1 MIPVEILNILNAI
14 PEVNGRVYPLQATSN
29 TPKPYI
35 IYKQVE
41 ILEGFSYE
49 GEQRQDHTVIIKIY
63 HSTFNDLTALRDPI
77 FDALAQHA
85 DTNTQTVQVHSLTE
99 DIDEETGLFFYE
111 FICTFYGAKI
121 Q

>member
-1 MIPVEILNILNAI
+1 MRDP
-14 PEVNGRVYPLQATSN
+14 
-29 TPKPYI
+29 
-35 IYKQVE
+35 
-41 ILEGFSYE
+41 
-49 GEQRQDHTVIIKIY
+49 
-63 HSTFNDLTALRDPI
+63 TFN
-77 FDALAQHA
+77 ALAQHA